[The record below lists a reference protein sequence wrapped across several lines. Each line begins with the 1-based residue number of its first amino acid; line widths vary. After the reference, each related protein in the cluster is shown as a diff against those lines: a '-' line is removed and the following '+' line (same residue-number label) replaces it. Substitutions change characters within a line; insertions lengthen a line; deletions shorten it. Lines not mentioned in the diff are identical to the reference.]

1 MSKEHSTTPEE
12 AVVPLRLELRD
23 LLRAKIVKTVEEIL
37 DEELSVALSCD
48 RHERTDE
55 RCGYRNGKQVRRITT
70 EMGPVTLSVP
80 RGRVQQDGGVTTE
93 FESRVLP
100 RYARRTR
107 RVDEAILGIYLA
119 GANTR
124 RIRKALQPLLG
135 EEHLSKSAVSRV
147 VNRLKG
153 YFLQWQQRDLS
164 QECYPILYLDGLN
177 LKVRLARRVIS
188 VPVLAALG
196 VAPDGQKQLV
206 ALRLAVSE
214 SSACWGRLID
224 SLQKRGLPDPLL
236 LVTDGH
242 AGLGKA
248 RRSWPS
254 PKVQR
259 CTVHKLQN
267 LLDHCP
273 VHARGEMKRDY
284 AKIVTARDG
293 IAAREAYDSFL
304 AKWRTLCPSVAE
316 SLEEAGTELLTF
328 YEFPKKM
335 WKSLRSTNA
344 LENLNREFRRRTK
357 TQGSFST
364 ETAALILL
372 YGLVAFGQINLRK
385 IDGYKA
391 MKELPDQGWTVA
403 A

>member
-1 MSKEHSTTPEE
+1 MSREHSTTSDP
-12 AVVPLRLELRD
+12 AVIPLRVELQD
-23 LLRAKIVKTVEEIL
+23 LLRTKILKTVEEIL
-37 DEELSVALSCD
+37 EEELSAALGCK

-55 RCGYRNGKQVRRITT
+55 RRGYRNGKHARRITT
-70 EMGPVTLSVP
+70 EIGPVTMQVP
-80 RGRVQQDGGVTTE
+80 RGRVEQDDGSTGE
-93 FESRVLP
+93 FESHVLP

-135 EEHLSKSAVSRV
+135 KEHLSKSAISRV
-147 VNRLKG
+147 VTRLKEH
-153 YFLQWQQRDLS
+153 FRQWEERDLS
-164 QECYPILYLDGLN
+164 PERHVILYLDALN
-177 LKVRLARRVIS
+177 LKVRLARRVVS

-206 ALRLAVSE
+206 ALELAASE
-214 SSACWGRLID
+214 ASACWGTLIV
-224 SLQKRGLPDPLL
+224 SLQRRGLSDPLV

-242 AGLGKA
+242 AGLRKA
-248 RRSWPS
+248 RETWSS

-267 LLDHCP
+267 LLEHCP
-273 VHARGEMKRDY
+273 VHARAEMKRDY
-284 AKIVTARDG
+284 GKIIEAKDG
-293 IAAREAYDSFL
+293 IAAREAYDAFL
-304 AKWRTLCPSVAE
+304 AKWRTLCPPVAR
-316 SLEEAGTELLTF
+316 SLEEAGIDLLTF
-328 YEFPKKM
+328 YEFPKAM
-335 WKSLRSTNA
+335 WKSLRSTNS

-364 ETAALILL
+364 ESAALTLL
-372 YGLVAFGQINLRK
+372 YGLVAFGQIRLRK

-391 MKELPDQGWTVA
+391 IQDLLQEDWTSA